1 MDAIEALTTR
11 ASNPRLS
18 DPGPTS
24 EDVQTIVRA
33 ALRAPDHGLL
43 RPWRFITIAGEARER
58 FGDVLADALTARTPD
73 VPQAAVEN
81 ERAKP
86 LRAPLILVV
95 VANVDPHHLK
105 IPEIEQVTSA
115 AAAAQN
121 VCLSAHAL
129 GYGCFWRTG
138 LPAYDASVKKALGV
152 AAKDHIVGFMYVG
165 TPTAAAPD
173 KGRRPE
179 VGDFLEAWQR

>member
-11 ASNPRLS
+11 ASTPRLG
-18 DPGPTS
+18 DPGPAPG
-24 EDVQTIVRA
+24 EVQTILRA

-43 RPWRFITIAGEARER
+43 RPWRFITIAGEARSR
-58 FGDVLADALTARTPD
+58 FGDVLAAALSARVPD
-73 VPQAAVEN
+73 VPEAAVEN

-95 VANVDPHHLK
+95 AARVDPHHVK

-121 VCLSAHAL
+121 ICLSAHAL

-138 LPAYDASVKKALGV
+138 QPAYDASVKRALGL

-165 TPTAAAPD
+165 TPAEPTPD
-173 KGRRPE
+173 KGRRPD
-179 VGDFLEAWQR
+179 VGDFLEAWPA